1 MVIDGPNAHIG
12 FFDRIRDFVTSF
24 FLTSSD
30 HMVSNLRTI
39 LLLIGGLIL
48 LLTLWRMLKKLID
61 FIKSLWVESEPN

>member
-12 FFDRIRDFVTSF
+12 FFDQVRDFVTSS
-24 FLTSSD
+24 FLKSSE

-39 LLLIGGLIL
+39 LLLIVGLFL
-48 LLTLWRMLKKLID
+48 LLTLWKMLKKLID